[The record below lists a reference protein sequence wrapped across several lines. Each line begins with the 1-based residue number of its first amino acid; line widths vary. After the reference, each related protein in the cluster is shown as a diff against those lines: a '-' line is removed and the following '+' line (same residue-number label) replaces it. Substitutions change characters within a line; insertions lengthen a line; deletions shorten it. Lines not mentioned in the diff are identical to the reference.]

1 MASLERKRRN
11 QSLTRPI
18 IVSTDCVGL
27 RPRARADALRRS
39 QWRSRSGVTP
49 SKARAP
55 SKTEDP
61 SQNACVRGPATSTLP
76 SCQSPSSHVQVSD
89 HVAIF
94 SHLSCVQYA
103 LPSHGAESVTTL
115 EVGAGLFAAGNGHPG
130 RHQLSSRSRR
140 KRRLEARALGKAGY
154 TQPSLKERRAMTD
167 KPNPPSAA
175 RDKVRATV
183 PKLIE

>member
-1 MASLERKRRN
+1 MASCDRKRFKP
-11 QSLTRPI
+11 SLTKAMI
-18 IVSTDCVGL
+18 ASTDCVAL
-27 RPRARADALRRS
+27 RPSAPADALRRS
-39 QWRSRSGVTP
+39 QCRSRSGVTP

-55 SKTEDP
+55 SNTEEP

-140 KRRLEARALGKAGY
+140 KRRLSCARQGGLL
-154 TQPSLKERRAMTD
+154 SLVSR
-167 KPNPPSAA
+167 
-175 RDKVRATV
+175 
-183 PKLIE
+183 